1 MNLHEFQSKQL
12 LRERGVLTPEGV
24 LVDSA
29 SSARAACSQLGGDA
43 WVVKAQVH
51 SGGRGRAGGVVLA
64 ASPEAVEAE
73 ARRLLG
79 SRLITEQTGPQGLP
93 IQAVLIERPVAI
105 RREFYL
111 ALMIDRACAC
121 PTFIASAAG
130 GMEIE
135 ALATQDPSAII
146 RVRVHPVAG
155 FQSYQARRVGY
166 ALGLN
171 GSQIQA
177 LVRVMG
183 ALYRLF
189 NACDASLIE
198 LNPLALSDAG
208 ELVALDAKIV
218 LDDNA
223 LVRHPELVALRDASQ
238 EDPRELEAR
247 AHELNYISLEGDI
260 GCMVNGA
267 GLAMAT
273 MDLIQL
279 KGGAPANFLDVGGG
293 TTAERVAAAFKLIL
307 SDSKV
312 KAILVNIF
320 GGIVRCDLIA
330 EGIIQAVREVEVRV
344 PIVVRLAGTR
354 AEEGLQML
362 AASGLAVQTASDLE
376 TAAELAVRSARAIQG
391 VQV

>member
-1 MNLHEFQSKQL
+1 MNLHEFQAKRL

-24 LVDSA
+24 LIDSA
-29 SSARAACSQLGGDA
+29 NSARAACSQLGGEA

-64 ASPEAVEAE
+64 TSPEAVEAE

-93 IQAVLIERPVAI
+93 IHAVLIERTVVV

-111 ALMIDRACAC
+111 ALLIDRARAC
-121 PTFIASAAG
+121 LTFIASAAG

-135 ALATQDPSAII
+135 TLAAQDPSAII
-146 RVRVHPVAG
+146 RVQVHPVAG
-155 FQSYQARRVGY
+155 FQPYQARRVGY
-166 ALGLN
+166 ALGLA
-171 GSQIQA
+171 GPQIQA
-177 LVRVMG
+177 LVRVMD

-198 LNPLALSDAG
+198 LNPLALTDAG

-223 LVRHPELVALRDASQ
+223 LVRHPELAALRDASQ

-247 AHELNYISLEGDI
+247 AYELNYIRLEGDI

-307 SDSKV
+307 SDPKV
-312 KAILVNIF
+312 RAILVNIF

-354 AEEGLQML
+354 AEEGLRML

-376 TAAELAVRSARAIQG
+376 TAAELAVRAARAIQG
-391 VQV
+391 EQA